1 MSEYSP
7 DPCQV
12 TPAPRAALP
21 VAGVPVVGVSVVS
34 VMGLILHRGP
44 SRLLTARL
52 ADVCGR
58 CPGQVREGVTGTR
71 AAGAAG
77 LGADAVRN
85 KFPARLRS
93 PPINK
98 SVH

>member
-44 SRLLTARL
+44 GRLLTARL
-52 ADVCGR
+52 ADVCGS
-58 CPGQVREGVTGTR
+58 CPVRLAGATP
-71 AAGAAG
+71 AAGAAW
-77 LGADAVRN
+77 LGAVAVRN
-85 KFPARLRS
+85 KYPARAVRPS
-93 PPINK
+93 INK